1 MSGRSPAAMRKK
13 VLLMGRSGAG
23 KTSMRSIIFANLI
36 ARETSRLSATLDVE
50 YSTVRFMGDLVLNI
64 WDCGGQEV
72 FLESYFEAERDSIF
86 RDVAILI
93 YVFDIKSAEV
103 EKEFINY
110 ERCIKAISRDGQDA
124 RVFCLVHKM
133 DVVPPERRKV
143 VFHAKESEII
153 SRSRGLDTRCYPT
166 SIWDETLYK
175 AWSSIVY
182 ALVPNVEALGLALS
196 GLADACDADEVVLFE
211 KATFLVVSSRTRRS
225 HRDKHRFEKMS
236 NIVKQLKLACMG
248 SASHLDSVQIANSRF
263 RAILVPLTATTIV
276 MIVTP
281 RPGPAAGLCLLNAAV
296 ARPEFDRILLHSAE
310 GGGAAAAA
318 SAAAPVAASE
328 AGAPADGVGASAAA
342 DAEDSFRQDAAGGDH
357 AVPAM
362 SH

>member
-1 MSGRSPAAMRKK
+1 MGPRCHRRSRARCTPC
-13 VLLMGRSGAG
+13 RSGA
-23 KTSMRSIIFANLI
+23 AV
-36 ARETSRLSATLDVE
+36 DVE

-175 AWSSIVY
+175 VR
-182 ALVPNVEALGLALS
+182 L
-196 GLADACDADEVVLFE
+196 
-211 KATFLVVSSRTRRS
+211 
-225 HRDKHRFEKMS
+225 
-236 NIVKQLKLACMG
+236 
-248 SASHLDSVQIANSRF
+248 
-263 RAILVPLTATTIV
+263 
-276 MIVTP
+276 
-281 RPGPAAGLCLLNAAV
+281 
-296 ARPEFDRILLHSAE
+296 
-310 GGGAAAAA
+310 
-318 SAAAPVAASE
+318 
-328 AGAPADGVGASAAA
+328 
-342 DAEDSFRQDAAGGDH
+342 
-357 AVPAM
+357 
-362 SH
+362 

>member
-1 MSGRSPAAMRKK
+1 M
-13 VLLMGRSGAG
+13 
-23 KTSMRSIIFANLI
+23 
-36 ARETSRLSATLDVE
+36 DVE

-175 AWSSIVY
+175 VR
-182 ALVPNVEALGLALS
+182 L
-196 GLADACDADEVVLFE
+196 
-211 KATFLVVSSRTRRS
+211 
-225 HRDKHRFEKMS
+225 
-236 NIVKQLKLACMG
+236 
-248 SASHLDSVQIANSRF
+248 
-263 RAILVPLTATTIV
+263 
-276 MIVTP
+276 
-281 RPGPAAGLCLLNAAV
+281 
-296 ARPEFDRILLHSAE
+296 
-310 GGGAAAAA
+310 
-318 SAAAPVAASE
+318 
-328 AGAPADGVGASAAA
+328 
-342 DAEDSFRQDAAGGDH
+342 
-357 AVPAM
+357 
-362 SH
+362 